1 MPDKLLL
8 ISIRPEYADKIF
20 DGTKKVELRKV
31 YPRQLE
37 EKAWV
42 LVYVSSPVKAVI
54 GAFQVERVI
63 EATTHCLW
71 RTVREDAGIT
81 HLQFKS
87 YYEGASVG
95 YGIVLN
101 KAMKF
106 NRPVELS
113 TLKELWDG
121 FHPPQCFRYLSS
133 SEAKQ
138 IEKLSQSAVLDKQKA
153 AIV

>member
-8 ISIRPEYADKIF
+8 ISIRPEHAVKIF

-37 EKAWV
+37 EKTWV
-42 LVYVSSPVKAVI
+42 LVYVSSPVKALI

-63 EATTHCLW
+63 EASTHCLW
-71 RTVREDAGIT
+71 RTVREEAGIT

-87 YYEGASVG
+87 YYEGTSVG

-101 KAMKF
+101 KAKKF
-106 NRPVELS
+106 NRPIELA
-113 TLKELWDG
+113 TLKKLWEG
-121 FHPPQCFRYLSS
+121 FHPPQCFRYLSP
-133 SEAKQ
+133 SEVKQ
-138 IEKLSQSAVLDKQKA
+138 IEKLSQSAVLDKPKA
-153 AIV
+153 ALI